1 MLFDVAREFL
11 GAVLE
16 EDVHAV
22 LRDRLH
28 VESEYRPPTASDELE
43 EERAEEDWELEP
55 IEASLSRVAPAV
67 MRSWSRAWRS
77 PRTAPVSALSKRS
90 PFWGLSRWR
99 ALLRAKRPVRAR
111 KPSACASPDCPLVY
125 CDEVLMVRV
134 LRVRYRTSAAPC
146 VVAVPSCSARPTTGR
161 SCRGEFPAIVRSSG
175 AVRKNST

>member
-67 MRSWSRAWRS
+67 MRSWPRAWRS
-77 PRTAPVSALSKRS
+77 PRTAP
-90 PFWGLSRWR
+90 
-99 ALLRAKRPVRAR
+99 
-111 KPSACASPDCPLVY
+111 
-125 CDEVLMVRV
+125 
-134 LRVRYRTSAAPC
+134 
-146 VVAVPSCSARPTTGR
+146 GR
-161 SCRGEFPAIVRSSG
+161 SCRREFPAIVRSSG

>member
-28 VESEYRPPTASDELE
+28 VESEYRPPTASGELE

-77 PRTAPVSALSKRS
+77 PRTAP
-90 PFWGLSRWR
+90 
-99 ALLRAKRPVRAR
+99 
-111 KPSACASPDCPLVY
+111 
-125 CDEVLMVRV
+125 
-134 LRVRYRTSAAPC
+134 
-146 VVAVPSCSARPTTGR
+146 GR
-161 SCRGEFPAIVRSSG
+161 SCRREFPAIVRSSG